1 MNQALRS
8 WLGMIEPM
16 MVISA
21 NVSITLDRYGRL
33 TPGNEDEA
41 AALLDDYLERST
53 AEKAQAAEVSA

>member
-16 MVISA
+16 MVIGA

>member
-1 MNQALRS
+1 
-8 WLGMIEPM
+8 MIEPM